1 MNNCKI
7 AIAGI
12 GVVGTNVLDYIINNA
27 EFLTLK
33 CNNQKPTITAI
44 STRSERQYKN
54 ITWHNNPLKMLEDE
68 STDIFIELIG
78 GADGIAYDFIYAALV
93 KGKNVITAN
102 KALIAKHG
110 TKLFALAQQNN
121 CCLYFEAAVAG
132 AVPIIKILHDNLSG
146 NKISEIYGILN
157 GTCNFILSEMER
169 NGVSFAEVLK
179 LAQEKGFAEADPT
192 LDIEGTDAAHKIAI
206 LSAIAFNTEI
216 NFASV
221 EIKGISNMKNASF
234 KIAHELGY
242 SIKLLAKSSLNNGKI
257 NHYVRPFMV
266 NKQYPIASVNNALNS
281 VYIKSDLALDTIL
294 TSHGAGGN
302 PTASSIIANI
312 CDITRNNKQF
322 FPNINNYDYV
332 KYANLEQKF
341 LIYFSDTEQYN
352 LCKELFNE
360 HNISYQ
366 HKSNKANKYTL
377 IFSTKELNKIEKII
391 DKLNYMDLFELY
403 E

>member
-12 GVVGTNVLDYIINNA
+12 GVVGKNVLDYIVNNA
-27 EFLTLK
+27 ELLTTK
-33 CNNQKPTITAI
+33 CNNHKPIITAI
-44 STRSERQYKN
+44 ASRSERNYKN
-54 ITWHNNPLKMLEDE
+54 ITWYNDPLKMLEDN

-78 GADGIAYDFIYAALV
+78 GADGIAYDFIHTALA

-157 GTCNFILSEMER
+157 GTCNFILSEMAKSDI
-169 NGVSFAEVLK
+169 SFAAILK

-192 LDIEGTDAAHKIAI
+192 LDIEGIDAAHKIAI

-216 NFASV
+216 NFNSV
-221 EIKGISNMKNASF
+221 EIKGISNIKNSSF
-234 KIAHELGY
+234 KIAAELGY

-294 TSHGAGGN
+294 TSHGAGGK
-302 PTASSIIANI
+302 PTASSVIANI

-341 LIYFSDTEQYN
+341 LIYFTHIEQYN
-352 LCKELFNE
+352 LCKKLFDK

-366 HKSNKANKYTL
+366 HQNNKANKYTL
-377 IFSTKELNKIEKII
+377 IFATNELGKTEQII
-391 DKLNYMDLFELY
+391 DKLNYMDLFEIY